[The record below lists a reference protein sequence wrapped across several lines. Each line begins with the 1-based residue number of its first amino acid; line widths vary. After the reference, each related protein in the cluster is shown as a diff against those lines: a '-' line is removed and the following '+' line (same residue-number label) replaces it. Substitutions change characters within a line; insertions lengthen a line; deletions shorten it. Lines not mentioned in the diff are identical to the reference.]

1 MYPISS
7 QINNCFVGR
16 LLALRIFGRMTF
28 TEWRRQA
35 GWRAGMLCMEQPR
48 GISISWITSFN
59 VVSNVFKNGAS
70 CPTSQW
76 LMSGGH
82 SLDRFPM
89 LFLHP
94 GRRRVGPGF
103 PQSSWAFVSLRCL
116 VPRVWSYTL
125 RLFPRFSAHWSVSPR
140 RHPLPLLLISSTS
153 YPLSSFASYFLSRC
167 ALGPSCH
174 FNTASFQSQMDPHAR
189 LPPISPG
196 TSDGPSCR
204 FPLISNLVNVAFE
217 PLEPPA
223 APRINSSRLP
233 PISQQHHVNQ
243 HAHSLLSGPV
253 V

>member
-1 MYPISS
+1 MDYPSS
-7 QINNCFVGR
+7 N
-16 LLALRIFGRMTF
+16 AL
-28 TEWRRQA
+28 
-35 GWRAGMLCMEQPR
+35 
-48 GISISWITSFN
+48 S
-59 VVSNVFKNGAS
+59 
-70 CPTSQW
+70 
-76 LMSGGH
+76 
-82 SLDRFPM
+82 
-89 LFLHP
+89 HP
-94 GRRRVGPGF
+94 GRAGIRISSCSPPGLLIV
-103 PQSSWAFVSLRCL
+103 PPWCL

-125 RLFPRFSAHWSVSPR
+125 RLFSSLLSTPARFSSPAR
-140 RHPLPLLLISSTS
+140 TALSNWRHSPHPLPLLLISSTS

-174 FNTASFQSQMDPHAR
+174 FNTASFQSQIDPHAR

-243 HAHSLLSGPV
+243 RTHSLLSGPV